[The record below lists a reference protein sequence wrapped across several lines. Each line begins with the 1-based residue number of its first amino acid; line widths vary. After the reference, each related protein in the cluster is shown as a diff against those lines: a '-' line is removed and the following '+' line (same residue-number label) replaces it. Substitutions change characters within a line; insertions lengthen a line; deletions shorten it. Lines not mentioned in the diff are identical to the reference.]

1 MNQLNSVKIL
11 LDSKCQIDVLDNDGQ
26 TPLTLALE
34 LRYEKIIPLLL
45 TSQLHESLNSAQ
57 AAVSQDLRKM
67 VITWSEQ
74 CKNLTS
80 VSEAAKFD
88 TKLPK
93 IVGKTH
99 NRIKRRETCPVIMCA

>member
-11 LDSKCQIDVLDNDGQ
+11 LESKCQIHVLDNDGQ
-26 TPLTLALE
+26 TPLSLALE
-34 LRYEKIIPLLL
+34 LRYEKMIPLLL
-45 TSQLHESLNSAQ
+45 TSQFHESLNSAQ
-57 AAVSQDLRKM
+57 AAVSHDLRKM
-67 VITWSEQ
+67 VNTWLGQ

-80 VSEAAKFD
+80 VSEAARLD

-93 IVGKTH
+93 IIEKTQ